1 MESTEG
7 AAENLPLAFAPAVI
21 LPAQYYWAL
30 RHRTLLDGE
39 RKLMFAVLQN
49 GLQCFLRNMGAKSR
63 VRRSLFFEAWA
74 WMKAKDG
81 NGPFSFDLLCE
92 EFGMQSSQ
100 VCKTLERIALAQ
112 GETHSAQN
120 QANITPGHVRGCIP
134 A

>member
-1 MESTEG
+1 MEARKARPRICPWYSRRR
-7 AAENLPLAFAPAVI
+7 LF

-30 RHRTLLDGE
+30 RHRALLDGE
-39 RKLMFAVLQN
+39 RKLRFAVLED

-63 VRRSLFFEAWA
+63 GRRSLFFEAWA

-100 VCKTLERIALAQ
+100 VCKTLERIAFAQ
-112 GETHSAQN
+112 G
-120 QANITPGHVRGCIP
+120 
-134 A
+134 